1 MDENRQ
7 NQPIENGVQGGE
19 EKKRKLLEFREE
31 EKRPLLTDAVKKEI
45 REWLLSL
52 VVAVV
57 VVTLIRSFLFTII
70 RVDGPSMSDTLLDG
84 DKLFV
89 TIADMKII
97 GPQRFDVV
105 ICKYPQRRDHYVKRV
120 IGLPGETLEVRKG
133 VLYID
138 GEAIEEP
145 FLSDLRTER
154 FDKISNNFGPIVIGE
169 GEYFVMGDNRDNSND
184 SRNVGMITEE
194 MMVGKVRQIIWPLN
208 RFGAVAGS
216 EEYAE

>member
-31 EKRPLLTDAVKKEI
+31 EKKPLLTDAVKKEI

-120 IGLPGETLEVRKG
+120 IGLPGETLEVRKSVSRRSPQDWG
-133 VLYID
+133 
-138 GEAIEEP
+138 
-145 FLSDLRTER
+145 
-154 FDKISNNFGPIVIGE
+154 IGW
-169 GEYFVMGDNRDNSND
+169 GSVWRCAPN
-184 SRNVGMITEE
+184 
-194 MMVGKVRQIIWPLN
+194 
-208 RFGAVAGS
+208 AAGRYS
-216 EEYAE
+216 SSG

>member
-31 EKRPLLTDAVKKEI
+31 EKKPLLTDAVKKEI

-120 IGLPGETLEVRKG
+120 IGLPGEVVELRANK
-133 VLYID
+133 LYVN
-138 GEAIEEP
+138 GEYVEQH
-145 FLSDLRTER
+145 
-154 FDKISNNFGPIVIGE
+154 FDIGSSAPDFGPITVPADS
-169 GEYFVMGDNRDNSND
+169 YFVLGDNRGNSKD
-184 SRNVGMITEE
+184 SRSA
-194 MMVGKVRQIIWPLN
+194 MVGPLERDMIKGHVRAVVFPFGN
-208 RFGAVAGS
+208 FRFIAD
-216 EEYAE
+216 

>member
-19 EKKRKLLEFREE
+19 ETKRKLLEFREE
-31 EKRPLLTDAVKKEI
+31 EKKPLLTDAVKKEI